1 MPERLEQ
8 FHRND
13 KWRGAGFNLGQ
24 RGESVPVE
32 DDLDLV
38 FDSLLQI
45 FNTQRGERYGEPEF
59 GADLHA
65 LIFEPHDLFL
75 QQEIRTE
82 VFRAGAIWE
91 PRVVIDD
98 IAFQAGPEEF
108 NRGIIY
114 ISIIAHLV
122 NNPRITREFSFPI
135 SAQGRIF
142 G

>member
-1 MPERLEQ
+1 MGERLEQ

-13 KWRGAGFNLGQ
+13 KWRGAGFTLGQ

-59 GADLHA
+59 GADLRA
-65 LIFEPHDLFL
+65 LLFEPHDLFL

-98 IAFQAGPEEF
+98 ITFQAGPEEF

-135 SAQGRIF
+135 SSQGRIF